1 MADNTIAKA
10 YVQIIPTTKG
20 ITNTLNTELGGSAD
34 AAGESAGKGFGKKML
49 GAISA
54 LGIGAAIGSV
64 IKQSLDEGGAL
75 EQSFGGLETIYG
87 EAANAA
93 KAYAAE
99 AAKAG
104 ISANEYAEQ
113 AVSFGASLKQAFS
126 GDVTKAVEAANTAI
140 MDMTDNAAKMGT
152 PIENIQNAYQGFAK
166 QNYTM
171 LDNLKLGYGG
181 TKTEMERLLKDA
193 QKLTGVEYNIDNLGD
208 VYDAIH
214 AIQGSLGLTGVAAD
228 EAKTTLTGSLGAM
241 SASFKNVLGNLAL
254 GEDIKPSLNTL
265 MENVTTF
272 ITSNL
277 IPMASNV
284 ISALPDALATTIEK
298 LAPNIIPGAIELV
311 IKLIEGIGK
320 ATPQLLKSIAMLIPQ
335 MAKQLIQAAPQLFTT
350 ARQAFANI
358 TKAIPEVMR
367 NAFNGMVDVGWNL
380 LKGLW
385 NGISNAFDWVIGKIR
400 NIGYSILSTL
410 KSVFS
415 IHSPSKE
422 TSWMG
427 DMLMQGLANGIDDNA
442 KKAVNSM
449 KNAADSAL
457 GAVDTGAFNFSTNGK
472 YSVNGASG
480 NGGVN
485 NITLNVY
492 GAQGQDVRELANI
505 VMSEIQSETERK
517 VAAFA

>member
-1 MADNTIAKA
+1 MTDNAIAKA

-20 ITNTLNTELGGSAD
+20 IKNTLNAELGGSAD
-34 AAGESAGKGFGKKML
+34 AAGESAGKSFGKKML

-64 IKQSLDEGGAL
+64 IKQSLEQGAAL

-87 EAANAA
+87 EAAEAA
-93 KAYAAE
+93 KSYAAE

-126 GDVTKAVEAANTAI
+126 GDVAKAAEAANTAI

-214 AIQGSLGLTGVAAD
+214 AIQGELGLTGVAAE
-228 EAKTTLTGSLGAM
+228 EAKTTLSGSFGAVK
-241 SASFKNVLGNLAL
+241 AAWQNTLGNLAL
-254 GEDIKPSLNTL
+254 GEDIGPSLDVLGNTV
-265 MENVTTF
+265 ETF
-272 ITSNL
+272 LSQNL

-284 ISALPDALATTIEK
+284 IGQLPDALCNAVIK
-298 LAPNIIPGAIELV
+298 FGPNIIPAGIDLLSKLITGIGNATPKLLTTAAKLV
-311 IKLIEGIGK
+311 PQMANKLIENGPK
-320 ATPQLLKSIAMLIPQ
+320 LFSAAKSALGQIV
-335 MAKQLIQAAPQLFTT
+335 
-350 ARQAFANI
+350 R
-358 TKAIPEVMR
+358 AIPGIAAEAMKGIVS
-367 NAFNGMVDVGWNL
+367 VGGNL
-380 LKGLW
+380 IKGLW
-385 NGISNAFDWVIGKIR
+385 NGISDKVGWIAEKIKGFGKTVIQWLMREFDE
-400 NIGYSILSTL
+400 
-410 KSVFS
+410 
-415 IHSPSKE
+415 HSPSRK
-422 TSWMG
+422 TAWMG

-457 GAVDTGAFNFSTNGK
+457 GAVDIGSFNAKNSVFSSSGK
-472 YSVNGASG
+472 PAGGAS
-480 NGGVN
+480 N
-485 NITLNVY
+485 NIVLNVY
-492 GAQGQDVRELANI
+492 GAQGQDINALADI
-505 VMSEIQSETERK
+505 VMQKIQFAVERREA
-517 VAAFA
+517 VYA